1 MTPLRTKMIER
12 MQLARYAPA
21 TQDAYLTAVKRLAAF
36 YRRPPD
42 QLSPEEIQAYVR
54 HLLTVEQKAW
64 STVNQAVCAFRA
76 LYLDT
81 LGWDPLKLYLG
92 PRSGPFRLPEIL
104 SQEEVEQLLRA
115 VKNPKHRVMLMT
127 TYGAG
132 LRVSELVALTV
143 TDIHSQRMMIRID
156 QGKGRKD
163 RYTILSE
170 RLLTELR
177 EYWTMQRPRPWL
189 FPGKNPQRPLTRAAA
204 QDVYN
209 RAKDRAGIE
218 RGNGIHTLR
227 HTFATHMLEAGANLR
242 VIQLLLGHKS
252 IKTTQLYLHVTRH
265 QLAEVRSPLD
275 LLPSPDQNPD
285 DLEVQP

>member
-1 MTPLRTKMIER
+1 
-12 MQLARYAPA
+12 
-21 TQDAYLTAVKRLAAF
+21 
-36 YRRPPD
+36 
-42 QLSPEEIQAYVR
+42 
-54 HLLTVEQKAW
+54 
-64 STVNQAVCAFRA
+64 
-76 LYLDT
+76 
-81 LGWDPLKLYLG
+81 
-92 PRSGPFRLPEIL
+92 
-104 SQEEVEQLLRA
+104 
-115 VKNPKHRVMLMT
+115 
-127 TYGAG
+127 
-132 LRVSELVALTV
+132 LVALTV